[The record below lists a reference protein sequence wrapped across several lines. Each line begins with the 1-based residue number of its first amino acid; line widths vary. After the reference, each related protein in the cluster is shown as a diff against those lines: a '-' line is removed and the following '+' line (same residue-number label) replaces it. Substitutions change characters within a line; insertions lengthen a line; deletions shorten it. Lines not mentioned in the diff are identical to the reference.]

1 MKTLLILTSLFSS
14 IALAGG
20 SGGGGV
26 LGARTAQ
33 VNLGNG
39 TGTLKAELV
48 RFVGVDR
55 SEIVFE
61 YGQMNTK
68 DELYTQTFRLRTEEF
83 SANAQDILKAIELS
97 KSSKAW
103 SIVGL
108 QKNP

>member
-1 MKTLLILTSLFSS
+1 MKTLLIITSLFSS

-39 TGTLKAELV
+39 FGTLKAELV

-55 SEIVFE
+55 SEIIFE

-68 DELYTQTFRLRTEEF
+68 NEIYTQTFRARVEEF
-83 SANAQDILKAIELS
+83 STDAQDILKAIEAS
-97 KSSKAW
+97 KNSKDW
-103 SIVGL
+103 SFVNA
-108 QKNP
+108 QKN